1 MDTHPKHLP
10 ADERRAVTVESVV
23 ALAGSQNPSE
33 ITTAA
38 IAKHMNLTQGAL
50 FRHFPNKEAI
60 WQAVMEWVAER
71 LLARIDRSAQG
82 IESPLAAMEAMFM
95 SHIEFVAEHPGVPRM
110 MFGELQRAESTPAKR
125 MVQTLIQ
132 RYGERLHRLIE
143 KGKASGELSPSLDN
157 EAAAT
162 LFIGTIQGLVMQSLL
177 AGDVGRMH
185 RDAPRVFAIYRR
197 GIRVRNEKLPLQGR
211 TLALL
216 AVIIPLLVLFIY
228 VGLRSGPLAP
238 VAVTVASVE
247 SQAIT
252 PALFGIG
259 TVEARYTYKIG
270 PTFAGRVKRLEV
282 HVGDQVKA
290 GQVLGEMEPVDLDDR
305 VRSQESVFK
314 RAEAALREAEA
325 RQAYAQTQARR
336 YEQLFAVRSTSE
348 EIVTTKR
355 QELQIADAALSAAR
369 EDIARARSDR
379 EALVAQRS
387 NLRLIAP
394 VDGVVAVRDADPGT
408 TIVAGQAVV
417 EVIDP
422 KSLWINVRFD
432 QISASGLA
440 GGCRLISSCVRV
452 VARP

>member
-1 MDTHPKHLP
+1 MK
-10 ADERRAVTVESVV
+10 
-23 ALAGSQNPSE
+23 
-33 ITTAA
+33 
-38 IAKHMNLTQGAL
+38 
-50 FRHFPNKEAI
+50 
-60 WQAVMEWVAER
+60 
-71 LLARIDRSAQG
+71 
-82 IESPLAAMEAMFM
+82 
-95 SHIEFVAEHPGVPRM
+95 
-110 MFGELQRAESTPAKR
+110 
-125 MVQTLIQ
+125 
-132 RYGERLHRLIE
+132 
-143 KGKASGELSPSLDN
+143 
-157 EAAAT
+157 
-162 LFIGTIQGLVMQSLL
+162 
-177 AGDVGRMH
+177 
-185 RDAPRVFAIYRR
+185 
-197 GIRVRNEKLPLQGR
+197 KLPLQGR

-247 SQAIT
+247 SRAIT

-379 EALVAQRS
+379 EGLVAQRS

-422 KSLWINVRFD
+422 KSLWINARFD

-440 GGCRLISSCVRV
+440 GGLPARIVLRSRGGQTLNGRVLRVEPKADAVTEETLAKVTFDNKPEPLPPVGELAEVTVDLPALPAAPLIPNAAVQREGDKVGVWQIVDGDLHFSPVKLGASDLNGYVQVREGLKNGDQIVTYSEKALTARSRIHV
-452 VARP
+452 VDHIPGVSR

>member
-1 MDTHPKHLP
+1 MK
-10 ADERRAVTVESVV
+10 
-23 ALAGSQNPSE
+23 
-33 ITTAA
+33 
-38 IAKHMNLTQGAL
+38 
-50 FRHFPNKEAI
+50 
-60 WQAVMEWVAER
+60 
-71 LLARIDRSAQG
+71 
-82 IESPLAAMEAMFM
+82 
-95 SHIEFVAEHPGVPRM
+95 
-110 MFGELQRAESTPAKR
+110 
-125 MVQTLIQ
+125 
-132 RYGERLHRLIE
+132 
-143 KGKASGELSPSLDN
+143 
-157 EAAAT
+157 
-162 LFIGTIQGLVMQSLL
+162 
-177 AGDVGRMH
+177 
-185 RDAPRVFAIYRR
+185 
-197 GIRVRNEKLPLQGR
+197 KLPLQGR

-247 SQAIT
+247 SRAIT

-355 QELQIADAALSAAR
+355 QELQIADAALAAAR

-379 EALVAQRS
+379 EGLVAQRS

-394 VDGVVAVRDADPGT
+394 VDGVVTVRDADPGT

-432 QISASGLA
+432 QISAAGLA
-440 GGCRLISSCVRV
+440 GGLPTRIVLRSRGGQTLKGRVLRVEPKADAVTEETLAKVAFDNKPEPLPPLGELAEVTVDLPALPAAPLIPNAAVQREGDKVGVWQIVDGDLHFSPVKLGASDLNGYVQVREGLKNGDQV
-452 VARP
+452 VTYSEKALTARSRIHVVDHIPGVSR

>member
-1 MDTHPKHLP
+1 MK
-10 ADERRAVTVESVV
+10 
-23 ALAGSQNPSE
+23 
-33 ITTAA
+33 
-38 IAKHMNLTQGAL
+38 
-50 FRHFPNKEAI
+50 
-60 WQAVMEWVAER
+60 
-71 LLARIDRSAQG
+71 
-82 IESPLAAMEAMFM
+82 
-95 SHIEFVAEHPGVPRM
+95 
-110 MFGELQRAESTPAKR
+110 
-125 MVQTLIQ
+125 
-132 RYGERLHRLIE
+132 
-143 KGKASGELSPSLDN
+143 
-157 EAAAT
+157 
-162 LFIGTIQGLVMQSLL
+162 
-177 AGDVGRMH
+177 
-185 RDAPRVFAIYRR
+185 
-197 GIRVRNEKLPLQGR
+197 KLPLQGR

-247 SQAIT
+247 SRAIT

-422 KSLWINVRFD
+422 KSLWINARFD

-440 GGCRLISSCVRV
+440 GGLPTLIVLRSRGGQTLKGRVLRVEPKADAVTEETLAKVTFDNKPEPLPSVGELAEVTVDLPALPAAPLIRNAAVQREGDKVGVSQIVDGDLHFSPVKLGASDLNGYVQVREGLKNGDQV
-452 VARP
+452 VTYSEKALTARSRIKVVEQIPGVSR

>member
-1 MDTHPKHLP
+1 MK
-10 ADERRAVTVESVV
+10 
-23 ALAGSQNPSE
+23 
-33 ITTAA
+33 
-38 IAKHMNLTQGAL
+38 
-50 FRHFPNKEAI
+50 
-60 WQAVMEWVAER
+60 
-71 LLARIDRSAQG
+71 
-82 IESPLAAMEAMFM
+82 
-95 SHIEFVAEHPGVPRM
+95 
-110 MFGELQRAESTPAKR
+110 
-125 MVQTLIQ
+125 
-132 RYGERLHRLIE
+132 
-143 KGKASGELSPSLDN
+143 
-157 EAAAT
+157 
-162 LFIGTIQGLVMQSLL
+162 
-177 AGDVGRMH
+177 
-185 RDAPRVFAIYRR
+185 
-197 GIRVRNEKLPLQGR
+197 KLPLQGR

-247 SQAIT
+247 SRAIT

-369 EDIARARSDR
+369 EDIARARSER
-379 EALVAQRS
+379 QGLVAQRS

-408 TIVAGQAVV
+408 TIVAGEAVV

-422 KSLWINVRFD
+422 KSLWINARFD

-440 GGCRLISSCVRV
+440 GGLPARIVLRSRGGQTLKGRVLRVEPKADAVTEETLAKVTFDNKPEPLPPVGELAEVTVDLPALPAAPLIPNAAVQREGDKVGVWQIVDGDLHFSPVKLGASDLNGYVQVREGLKNGDQV
-452 VARP
+452 VTYSEKALTARSRIHVVDHIPGVSR

>member
-1 MDTHPKHLP
+1 MK
-10 ADERRAVTVESVV
+10 
-23 ALAGSQNPSE
+23 
-33 ITTAA
+33 
-38 IAKHMNLTQGAL
+38 
-50 FRHFPNKEAI
+50 
-60 WQAVMEWVAER
+60 
-71 LLARIDRSAQG
+71 
-82 IESPLAAMEAMFM
+82 
-95 SHIEFVAEHPGVPRM
+95 
-110 MFGELQRAESTPAKR
+110 
-125 MVQTLIQ
+125 
-132 RYGERLHRLIE
+132 
-143 KGKASGELSPSLDN
+143 
-157 EAAAT
+157 
-162 LFIGTIQGLVMQSLL
+162 
-177 AGDVGRMH
+177 
-185 RDAPRVFAIYRR
+185 
-197 GIRVRNEKLPLQGR
+197 KLPLQGR

-247 SQAIT
+247 SRAIT

-305 VRSQESVFK
+305 VRSQESAFK

-369 EDIARARSDR
+369 EDIVRARSDR
-379 EALVAQRS
+379 EGLVAQRS

-440 GGCRLISSCVRV
+440 GGLPARIVLRSRGGQTLKGRVLRMEPKADAVTEETLAKVTFDNKPEPLPPVGELAEVTVDLPALPAAPLIPNAAVQREGDKVGAWQIVDGDLRFSPVKLGASDLNGYVQVREGLKNGDQV
-452 VARP
+452 VTYSEKALTARSRIHVVDHIPGVSR